1 MILSKYLTGHDKLT
15 YVSAEEGI
23 SKDIIRIMSTAG
35 LSDKDRNFTILEYM
49 PWEDLIEKM
58 SGNKSGRIW
67 IIDNTTVYRDEL
79 TTKLILDLKEALPR
93 ENKKKESDHFL
104 KPRRKRKAR
113 QCDLPPDTEAFKDHY
128 SG

>member
-79 TTKLILDLKEALPR
+79 TTKLILDLKRSFTEGKQKERKLIIFLNH
-93 ENKKKESDHFL
+93 EEKESQTMRS
-104 KPRRKRKAR
+104 PA
-113 QCDLPPDTEAFKDHY
+113 
-128 SG
+128 